1 MCWSLCIFACVCCS
15 GGWAV
20 SHSCC
25 DSSCIHTP
33 VIMYPSILVHQVFPL
48 TQQWVVVTAGHT
60 WVIPGLPVVVTSWG
74 CEEGDEGGVSCRV
87 EKAGVMFVSRKVG
100 MYYLTCLMWWTPCM
114 WTVHT
119 TSRHTFK
126 TSKVGKT
133 NRNNNKNNVIN
144 IQNCY
149 DYKSA
154 CVDILGIVLLIK
166 EVRDRIESIK

>member
-1 MCWSLCIFACVCCS
+1 
-15 GGWAV
+15 
-20 SHSCC
+20 
-25 DSSCIHTP
+25 
-33 VIMYPSILVHQVFPL
+33 
-48 TQQWVVVTAGHT
+48 
-60 WVIPGLPVVVTSWG
+60 
-74 CEEGDEGGVSCRV
+74 
-87 EKAGVMFVSRKVG
+87 
-100 MYYLTCLMWWTPCM
+100 M

-149 DYKSA
+149 DNKSA